1 VRTTREKIY
10 VTHRQQA
17 TGQMEAD
24 FRFHRASIQDANHKS
39 THKGMVMLTVNDD
52 EVLTRYLLGELP
64 EAEHAQIEE
73 RLFQDED
80 CYDRLRAL
88 QADLA
93 DAYVRGELSA
103 KEGREFARRFL
114 DTPAGQEAAL
124 FARALNTLA
133 DEQTPA
139 VAEPAPA
146 PTGRWDW
153 LWRWASGLSS
163 GWQWALAAAM
173 LLLCSGFVWQ
183 WLETRLLQEQ
193 LARAQQAQQ
202 EATRQQQALQDQL
215 TRAQQRAAELAG
227 QLTTNPTP
235 QQLPQASSTPA
246 ASSVFALLLTPGI
259 VRGGAEAERAVL
271 APGVQRLRLQLLLD
285 TDEQFQRYVAE
296 VRTKGGAPVWV
307 QRDLVPR
314 QTRLGKSLFLNLPV
328 DRLAAGEYEVQLQG
342 ITAEVKLELSNY
354 YAFTV
359 TRR

>member
-1 VRTTREKIY
+1 
-10 VTHRQQA
+10 
-17 TGQMEAD
+17 
-24 FRFHRASIQDANHKS
+24 
-39 THKGMVMLTVNDD
+39 MLTVNDD

-88 QADLA
+88 QADLT
-93 DAYVRGELSA
+93 DAYARGELSA

-114 DTPAGQEAAL
+114 GTPAGQEAAL
-124 FARALNTLA
+124 FAQALNTLA
-133 DEQTPA
+133 DEQTRA
-139 VAEPAPA
+139 IAEPAPVV
-146 PTGRWDW
+146 TGRWER
-153 LWRWASGLSS
+153 LSRWASGLSS
-163 GWQWALAAAM
+163 GWQWAMAAAM
-173 LLLCSGFVWQ
+173 LLLCGGFVWQ
-183 WLETRLLQEQ
+183 WLETQRLQEQ

-202 EATRQQQALQDQL
+202 EATRQQQTLQAEL
-215 TRAQQRAAELAG
+215 TRAQQRASELAG

-235 QQLPQASSTPA
+235 QPQQLPPTSPTPA
-246 ASSVFALLLTPGI
+246 ASVFALLLTPGV
-259 VRGGAEAERAVL
+259 VRGSAEAERAVL

-285 TDEQFQRYVAE
+285 ADEQFQQYVAE

-307 QRDLVPR
+307 QRDLAPR

-342 ITAEVKLELSNY
+342 VTAESKLELSNY